1 MSLGNTDEYGSTKI
15 RIPYFDP
22 DKPTITA
29 KAWIQFVELARK
41 SAGVNKYSEKKGGE
55 GEDKDNLI
63 EKSVSKWT
71 DEQACTNAMLML
83 QGAGSR

>member
-71 DEQACTNAMLML
+71 DDQTCTNAMLML